1 MNGPTNAPG
10 SRATAA
16 PASSAPQADTPWRAG
31 RFDTR
36 GGPKR
41 VLFGRVYEDVSIE
54 LQVFAPRAGQPVFC
68 IASAGCTAL
77 ALAQQHPVTAVDINP
92 VQLSYAQS
100 RLDGGPMI
108 VGTAERLMGL
118 GRAALVPFGWRR
130 AAIERF
136 LAMSDPVDQVNFW
149 REHLETRPVRFLM
162 DLGLSISNLK
172 LVYSSPLLACLP
184 DRLGEVMRG
193 RLRRTFAHHANATN
207 PHARALLLGDPSPT
221 PPPPP
226 QPIQLKCADAAGYLE
241 SQPPASFAGFS
252 ISNIL
257 DGAPAAYRSRLY
269 AALRRAALPGAM
281 VVQRSFSE
289 PAQFY
294 GARAPSNRAQD
305 DRSVLW
311 GVVDVREVTALEE

>member
-1 MNGPTNAPG
+1 MSASAPRDTGPAAG
-10 SRATAA
+10 DAASAA
-16 PASSAPQADTPWRAG
+16 PADTPWRAG

-41 VLFGRVYEDVSIE
+41 VLFGRVYEDPAIE
-54 LQVFAPRAGQPVFC
+54 RQAFAPMQGEPVFC

-92 VQLSYAQS
+92 VQLDYAQS
-100 RLDGGPMI
+100 RLDGGPML
-108 VGTAERLMGL
+108 VGTAERLMGV

-130 AAIERF
+130 ATLERF
-136 LAMSDPVDQVNFW
+136 VAMTDPVDQVNFW
-149 REHLETRPVRFLM
+149 RANLETRPVRFLM

-207 PHARALLLGDPSPT
+207 PYARALLLGDLSPT
-221 PPPPP
+221 PPRPP
-226 QPIQLKCADAAGYLE
+226 QPIVLACADAAGYLE
-241 SQPPASFAGFS
+241 SQPPARFGGFS

-257 DGAPAAYRSRLY
+257 DGAPPAYRARLF
-269 AALRRAALPGAM
+269 AAIRRAARPGAR

-294 GARAPSNRAQD
+294 GTATPHNCAEE

-311 GVVDVREVTALEE
+311 GVVDVREVAQLPA

>member
-1 MNGPTNAPG
+1 MSNPDSGA
-10 SRATAA
+10 AAA
-16 PASSAPQADTPWRAG
+16 PASSTVAADTPWRAG

-36 GGPKR
+36 GGPQR

-54 LQVFAPRAGQPVFC
+54 LAAFAPKAGQPVFC

-92 VQLSYAQS
+92 VQLAYAQS
-100 RLDGGPMI
+100 RLDGGPML
-108 VGTAERLMGL
+108 VGTAERLMGV

-130 AAIERF
+130 ATIERF
-136 LAMSDPVDQVNFW
+136 LSMTDPVDQVNSW
-149 REHLETRPVRFLM
+149 HAQLQTRPVRWLM

-207 PHARALLLGDPSPT
+207 PYARALLLGDPSAT
-221 PPPPP
+221 PAQPPAH
-226 QPIQLKCADAAGYLE
+226 PIALACADAAGYLE

-257 DGAPAAYRSRLY
+257 DGAPAAYRIRLH
-269 AALRRAALPGAM
+269 AALRRAAMPGAT

-294 GARAPSNRAQD
+294 GTRRAYNRAQA

-311 GVVDVREVTALEE
+311 GVVDVREVTALED